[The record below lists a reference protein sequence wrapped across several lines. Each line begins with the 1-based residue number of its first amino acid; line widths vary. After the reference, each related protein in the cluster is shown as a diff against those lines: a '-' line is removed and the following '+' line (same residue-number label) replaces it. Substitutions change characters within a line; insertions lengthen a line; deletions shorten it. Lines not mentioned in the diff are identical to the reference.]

1 MCNRKVV
8 KTLLDLGAA
17 NVNLC
22 GPDGRTPLHMV
33 AEVGDPEM
41 IAMLLDQMAGLQS
54 ILFKMWQQ
62 MHLLQGYYITRASK
76 EIITGF
82 AFVLNCWK
90 GQEQQLQCM
99 LVVP

>member
-1 MCNRKVV
+1 
-8 KTLLDLGAA
+8 
-17 NVNLC
+17 
-22 GPDGRTPLHMV
+22 
-33 AEVGDPEM
+33 
-41 IAMLLDQMAGLQS
+41 MAGLQS
-54 ILFKMWQQ
+54 ILFKLWQQ
-62 MHLLQGYYITRASK
+62 MHLLQGYYITQASK